1 MRLKAIHLAGFKSF
15 LEPAAIEL
23 QANPVVI
30 VGPNGCGKSNTVDAI
45 RWVLGES
52 SARQLRGGSLSDVIS
67 NGGGKRPGAQR
78 AVVELH
84 FDNSDGSAP
93 GALAGL
99 AEISVRRELD
109 RRGDSQY
116 RINGGRCRRRDVA
129 DLFLGTGLGA
139 NAYAIVEQGTIGRII
154 DARPEDLR
162 NILEEAGAISRY
174 KERRRE
180 TAQRIAET
188 RDHLQRLHDIH
199 GEMEAQ
205 WGRLQRQAQAARR
218 FRELRAAE
226 RRWRWWALQ
235 CRLEEEHSAAQAVAE
250 QLAQSRAALERQG
263 AAQALLLGSLQEQRQ
278 QQRGLQ
284 DAVEGAQAAYYE
296 ASARLAECTHQ
307 IRDLRA
313 ARQRQEE
320 ICRQNRDA
328 LAKLERDR
336 HTLLQERQRRDASL
350 REGDARLLTLRGEEE
365 AARRERQA
373 EEQALAALETERS
386 TLQAAL
392 SERRRERDVATAMEK
407 EQGLRLDDLEKRLMD
422 LAQPLPTEVS
432 RLPELEATVLR
443 GQAAVGATEEALLS
457 AGTAWN
463 SAQESLREAR
473 RQRDEA
479 QRELH
484 ECTARRRALQA
495 LYQRLQ
501 KPVPGLGDGPTL
513 LDTLRVAE
521 GWEHA
526 VEQVLGD
533 RLQAR
538 VGDGEGLAQT
548 TAGSFLEISPRDRA
562 RGGAGAQD
570 QGMLLRQ
577 LHLGDGDAGPLQDWL
592 WGLRCAPDLDFAR
605 RERDRLAPGEA
616 WITPD
621 GVLVHA
627 GGISFPTTDRDGAGL
642 LQCRRDLSAAAAAL
656 DTAQDR
662 AASAETRLNAADEAQ
677 RAAQQQRARLDG
689 QLQEERRHLARD
701 EHELARLRSRA
712 EAEQERAG
720 ERERERQRLAGQ
732 GQQLRERL
740 AAARSQIQT
749 AQPLCQ
755 NLERQLAE
763 VEAQIQAARQR
774 LAQKRSQAA
783 HLRDEMQRLEIQRQ
797 RLQTELEATVQQE
810 KQMVEREERHRRQ
823 RDAAEEQLLIQEA
836 GIPRGEAEY
845 AQAEAA
851 KNACQ
856 TNLERL
862 QGEARAID
870 QEIRQGEG
878 ERLAVE
884 NAIRQWQ
891 AHAAGEQ
898 ATLATLHGRLGELE
912 RQAENLA
919 ADLAEDP
926 GPCPEPGKVTD
937 EPERLAALIARMG
950 NVNLAAEEELNEL
963 GGRRQELLQQS
974 QDVEEALQ
982 SLETAMASMD
992 QETSSRFAETLVAVN
1007 DALQELFAILF
1018 GGGTAL
1024 LTPTSDDP
1032 IDAGLILRAQP
1043 PGKRNATLQQ
1053 LSGGEKALT
1062 AIALVF
1068 ALFRLNPAPFCVL
1081 DEVDAPLD
1089 EANVGRFCAL
1099 LREMAAQTQF
1109 LLITHHTLT
1118 MQAGEQLIGVTMPE
1132 AGVSRIVSVAVEETL
1147 AAARARGD

>member
-1 MRLKAIHLAGFKSF
+1 MRLKAIHLTGFKSF

-52 SARQLRGGSLSDVIS
+52 SARQLRGGSLGDVIS

-84 FDNSDGSAP
+84 FDNSDGSAA

-188 RDHLQRLHDIH
+188 RDHLQRLRDIH

-235 CRLEEEHSAAQAVAE
+235 CRLGEERSAAQAVAE

-278 QQRGLQ
+278 QQRVLQ

-307 IRDLRA
+307 IHDLRA

-320 ICRQNRDA
+320 ICQQSRDA
-328 LAKLERDR
+328 MAKLERDR
-336 HTLLQERQRRDASL
+336 DTLLQEKQRRDASL
-350 REGDARLLTLRGEEE
+350 RDVDARLLTLRGEED
-365 AARRERQA
+365 AARRERQT
-373 EEQALAALETERS
+373 EEQALAALETERNA
-386 TLQAAL
+386 LQAAL
-392 SERRRERDVATAMEK
+392 SERRRERDVAMAMEK
-407 EQGLRLDDLEKRLMD
+407 EQGLRLNDLEKRLME

-432 RLPELEATVLR
+432 RLPELEANVLR
-443 GQAAVGATEEALLS
+443 GQATVQATEEALLS

-463 SAQESLREAR
+463 SAQESLKEAR

-484 ECTARRRALQA
+484 ECAARERALQA

-513 LDTLRVAE
+513 LDTLKVAE

-526 VEQVLGD
+526 VEQVLGH

-538 VGDGEGLAQT
+538 VGDGAGLAQT
-548 TAGSFLEISPRDRA
+548 TAGSFLDISPRDRA
-562 RGGAGAQD
+562 MARVQD
-570 QGMLLRQ
+570 EGMLLQQ
-577 LHLGDGDAGPLQDWL
+577 LHFGDGDASSLQDWL
-592 WGLRCAPDLDFAR
+592 WGLRCAPDLDFAC
-605 RERDRLAPGEA
+605 RERGRLAPGEA
-616 WITPD
+616 WITPN

-627 GGISFPTTDRDGAGL
+627 RGISFPATDRDGAGL
-642 LQCRRDLSAAAAAL
+642 LQCRRDLSEAAAAL
-656 DTAQDR
+656 STTQGLAAAAEAQLSTA
-662 AASAETRLNAADEAQ
+662 EEAQ
-677 RAAQQQRARLDG
+677 RAAQQQQAHLDG

-701 EHELARLRSRA
+701 EHELARLHSRA
-712 EAEQERAG
+712 EAEQERTR
-720 ERERERQRLAGQ
+720 ERERERGRLAGQ
-732 GQQLRERL
+732 VQQLQERL
-740 AAARSQIQT
+740 ATARLQIQT
-749 AQPLCQ
+749 AQPLCRD
-755 NLERQLAE
+755 LERSLAE
-763 VEAQIQAARQR
+763 VEAQTQASRQR
-774 LAQKRSQAA
+774 LTQKRSQTAR
-783 HLRDEMQRLEIQRQ
+783 LRDEMQRFEIQRQ
-797 RLQTELEATVQQE
+797 RLQAELEATIQQE
-810 KQMVEREERHRRQ
+810 KQMIEREGQYRRQ
-823 RDAAEEQLLIQEA
+823 RDTAEEQLLIQQAE
-836 GIPRGEAEY
+836 IPRREAEY

-851 KNACQ
+851 KSACQ
-856 TNLERL
+856 RNLERL
-862 QGEARAID
+862 QGEARALD

-878 ERLAVE
+878 ARLAVE

-891 AHAAGEQ
+891 AQAAGEQ
-898 ATLATLHGRLGELE
+898 ATLAALHGRLGELE
-912 RQAENLA
+912 RQAEDLA

-926 GPCPEPGKVTD
+926 GPCPEPGKVTE

-992 QETSSRFAETLVAVN
+992 QETSSRFAETLAAVN

-1024 LTPTSDDP
+1024 LAPTSDDP
-1032 IDAGLILRAQP
+1032 LDAGLILRAQP

>member
-188 RDHLQRLHDIH
+188 REHLQRLHDIH

-226 RRWRWWALQ
+226 RRWRWWAMQ
-235 CRLEEEHSAAQAVAE
+235 GRLEEERGAARAVAE
-250 QLAQSRAALERQG
+250 QLAQSGAALERRG
-263 AAQALLLGSLQEQRQ
+263 AAQALLLENLHEQRQ

-320 ICRQNRDA
+320 ICRESRDA
-328 LAKLERDR
+328 LAKLERER
-336 HTLLQERQRRDASL
+336 LMLLQERQRRDASL
-350 REGDARLLTLRGEEE
+350 REGDARLMTLRGEEE

-443 GQAAVGATEEALLS
+443 GQATVRATEEALLL

-484 ECTARRRALQA
+484 ECAARERALQA
-495 LYQRLQ
+495 LYQRLH
-501 KPVPGLGDGPTL
+501 KNHPETEGPIL
-513 LDTLRVAE
+513 LDVLRVAD

-538 VGDGEGLAQT
+538 VGDGEGLAQA
-548 TAGSFLEISPRDRA
+548 TAGSFLDISSRDRA
-562 RGGAGAQD
+562 MGGAGAED
-570 QGMLLRQ
+570 EGMLLRQ
-577 LHLGDGDAGPLQDWL
+577 LHLDDGDGGPLQDWL
-592 WGLRCAPDLDFAR
+592 WGLRCAPDLDTAR

-627 GGISFPTTDRDGAGL
+627 RGVSFPATNRDGAGL
-642 LQCRRDLSAAAAAL
+642 LQCRRDLSEAAAAL
-656 DTAQDR
+656 GTAQDR
-662 AASAETRLNAADEAQ
+662 AASAETRLSAAEEAQ

-701 EHELARLRSRA
+701 EQELARLRSRA
-712 EAEQERAG
+712 EAEQERA
-720 ERERERQRLAGQ
+720 RERELERERLAGQ

-740 AAARSQIQT
+740 AAARLQIQT

-755 NLERQLAE
+755 NLERRLAE
-763 VEAQIQAARQR
+763 LEAQTQAARQR
-774 LAQKRSQAA
+774 LAQKRSQTAR
-783 HLRDEMQRLEIQRQ
+783 LRDEMQRLEIQRQ

-810 KQMVEREERHRRQ
+810 KQMVEREGQHRRQ
-823 RDAAEEQLLIQEA
+823 REAAEEQLLVQEA
-836 GIPRGEAEY
+836 GIPRREAEY

-878 ERLAVE
+878 ERLTVE
-884 NAIRQWQ
+884 NAIRQLQ
-891 AHAAGEQ
+891 AQAAGEQ

-912 RQAENLA
+912 RQAEDLA

-926 GPCPEPGKVTD
+926 GPCPEPGKVAE

-963 GGRRQELLQQS
+963 DGRRQELLQQS

-992 QETSSRFAETLVAVN
+992 QETSNRFAETLAAVN
-1007 DALQELFAILF
+1007 GALQELFAILF

-1024 LTPTSDDP
+1024 LVPTSDDP
-1032 IDAGLILRAQP
+1032 LDAGLILRAQP

>member
-1 MRLKAIHLAGFKSF
+1 MRLKAIHLTGFKSF

-52 SARQLRGGSLSDVIS
+52 SARQLRGGSLGDVIS

-84 FDNSDGSAP
+84 FDNSDGSAA

-188 RDHLQRLHDIH
+188 RDHLQRLRDIH

-235 CRLEEEHSAAQAVAE
+235 CRLEEERSAAQAVAE

-278 QQRGLQ
+278 QQRVLQ

-307 IRDLRA
+307 IHDLRA

-320 ICRQNRDA
+320 ICQQSRDA
-328 LAKLERDR
+328 MAKLERDR
-336 HTLLQERQRRDASL
+336 DTLLQEKQRRDASL
-350 REGDARLLTLRGEEE
+350 RDVDARLLTLRGEED
-365 AARRERQA
+365 AARRERQT
-373 EEQALAALETERS
+373 EEQALAALETERNA
-386 TLQAAL
+386 LQAAL

-407 EQGLRLDDLEKRLMD
+407 EQGLRLNDLEKRLME

-432 RLPELEATVLR
+432 RLPELEANVLR
-443 GQAAVGATEEALLS
+443 GQATVQATEEALLS

-463 SAQESLREAR
+463 SAQESLKEAR

-484 ECTARRRALQA
+484 ECAARERALQA

-513 LDTLRVAE
+513 LDTLKVAE

-526 VEQVLGD
+526 VEQVLGH

-548 TAGSFLEISPRDRA
+548 TAGSFLDISPRDRA
-562 RGGAGAQD
+562 MARVQD
-570 QGMLLRQ
+570 EGMLLQQ
-577 LHLGDGDAGPLQDWL
+577 LHFGDGDASSLQDWL
-592 WGLRCAPDLDFAR
+592 WGLRCAPDLDFAC
-605 RERDRLAPGEA
+605 RERGRLAPGEA
-616 WITPD
+616 WITPN

-627 GGISFPTTDRDGAGL
+627 RGISFPATDRDGAGL
-642 LQCRRDLSAAAAAL
+642 LQCRRDLSEAAAAL
-656 DTAQDR
+656 STTQGLAAAAEAQLSTA
-662 AASAETRLNAADEAQ
+662 EEAQ
-677 RAAQQQRARLDG
+677 RAAQQQQAHLDG

-701 EHELARLRSRA
+701 EHELARLHSRA
-712 EAEQERAG
+712 EAEQERTR
-720 ERERERQRLAGQ
+720 ERERERGRLAGQ
-732 GQQLRERL
+732 VQQLQERL
-740 AAARSQIQT
+740 ATARLQIQT
-749 AQPLCQ
+749 AQPLCRD
-755 NLERQLAE
+755 LERSLAE
-763 VEAQIQAARQR
+763 VEAQTQASRQR
-774 LAQKRSQAA
+774 LAQKRSQTAR
-783 HLRDEMQRLEIQRQ
+783 LRDEMQRFEIQRQ
-797 RLQTELEATVQQE
+797 RLQAELEATIQQE
-810 KQMVEREERHRRQ
+810 KQMIEREGQYRRQ
-823 RDAAEEQLLIQEA
+823 RDTAEEQLLIQQAE
-836 GIPRGEAEY
+836 IPRREAEY

-851 KNACQ
+851 KSACQ
-856 TNLERL
+856 RNLERL
-862 QGEARAID
+862 QGEARALD

-878 ERLAVE
+878 ARLAVE

-891 AHAAGEQ
+891 AQAAGEQ
-898 ATLATLHGRLGELE
+898 ATLAALHGRLGELE
-912 RQAENLA
+912 RQAEDLA

-926 GPCPEPGKVTD
+926 GPCPEPGKVTE

-950 NVNLAAEEELNEL
+950 NINLAAEEELNEL

-992 QETSSRFAETLVAVN
+992 QETSSRFAETLAAVN

-1024 LTPTSDDP
+1024 LAPTSDDP
-1032 IDAGLILRAQP
+1032 LDAGLILRAQP

>member
-1 MRLKAIHLAGFKSF
+1 MRLKAIHLTGFKSF

-23 QANPVVI
+23 LANPVVI

-52 SARQLRGGSLSDVIS
+52 SARQLRGGSLGDVIS

-188 RDHLQRLHDIH
+188 REHLQRLRDIH

-235 CRLEEEHSAAQAVAE
+235 CRLEEERSAAQAVAE

-278 QQRGLQ
+278 RQRVLQ

-307 IRDLRA
+307 IHDLRA

-320 ICRQNRDA
+320 ICQQSRDA
-328 LAKLERDR
+328 MAKLERDR
-336 HTLLQERQRRDASL
+336 DTLLQEKQRRDASL
-350 REGDARLLTLRGEEE
+350 RDGDARLLTLRAEED
-365 AARRERQA
+365 AARRERQT
-373 EEQALAALETERS
+373 EEQALAALETERNA
-386 TLQAAL
+386 LQAAL
-392 SERRRERDVATAMEK
+392 SERRRDRDVATVMEK
-407 EQGLRLDDLEKRLMD
+407 EQGLRLNDLEKRLME
-422 LAQPLPTEVS
+422 LAQPLPTEIS
-432 RLPELEATVLR
+432 RLPELEANVLR
-443 GQAAVGATEEALLS
+443 GQATVRATEEALLS

-463 SAQESLREAR
+463 SAQESLQEAR

-479 QRELH
+479 QRDLH
-484 ECTARRRALQA
+484 ECAARERALQA

-513 LDTLRVAE
+513 LDTLQVAE

-526 VEQVLGD
+526 VEQVLGH

-538 VGDGEGLAQT
+538 VGGGEGLAQT
-548 TAGSFLEISPRDRA
+548 TAGSFLDISPRDRA
-562 RGGAGAQD
+562 MARVQD
-570 QGMLLRQ
+570 EGMLLQQ
-577 LHLGDGDAGPLQDWL
+577 LHLGDGDASSLEDWL
-592 WGLRCAPDLDFAR
+592 WGLRCAPDLDFAC
-605 RERDRLAPGEA
+605 RERGRLAPGEA
-616 WITPD
+616 WVTPN

-627 GGISFPTTDRDGAGL
+627 RGISFPATDRDGAGL
-642 LQCRRDLSAAAAAL
+642 LQCRRDLSEAAAAL
-656 DTAQDR
+656 NAAQDL
-662 AASAETRLNAADEAQ
+662 AAAAEAQLSSAEEAQ
-677 RAAQQQRARLDG
+677 RAAQRQRAHLDDR
-689 QLQEERRHLARD
+689 LQEERRHLARD
-701 EHELARLRSRA
+701 EHELARLHSRA
-712 EAEQERAG
+712 EAEQERTR
-720 ERERERQRLAGQ
+720 ERERERGQLAGQ
-732 GQQLRERL
+732 VQQLQERL
-740 AAARSQIQT
+740 ATARLQIQT
-749 AQPLCQ
+749 AQPLCRD
-755 NLERQLAE
+755 LERSLAE
-763 VEAQIQAARQR
+763 VEAQTQASRQR
-774 LAQKRSQAA
+774 LAQKRSQTAR
-783 HLRDEMQRLEIQRQ
+783 LRDEMQRFEIQRQ
-797 RLQTELEATVQQE
+797 RLQAELEATIQQE
-810 KQMVEREERHRRQ
+810 KQMIEREGQYRRQ
-823 RDAAEEQLLIQEA
+823 RDTAEEQLLIQQA
-836 GIPRGEAEY
+836 GIPRREAEY

-851 KNACQ
+851 KSACQ
-856 TNLERL
+856 RDLEGL

-878 ERLAVE
+878 ERLAVD
-884 NAIRQWQ
+884 NGIRQWQ
-891 AHAAGEQ
+891 AQAAGEQ
-898 ATLATLHGRLGELE
+898 ATLAALRGRLGELE
-912 RQAENLA
+912 RQAEDLA

-926 GPCPEPGKVTD
+926 GPCPEPGKVTE

-963 GGRRQELLQQS
+963 DGRRQELLQQS
-974 QDVEEALQ
+974 QDVEEALH

-992 QETSSRFAETLVAVN
+992 QETSSRFAETLAAVN

-1024 LTPTSDDP
+1024 LAPTSDDP
-1032 IDAGLILRAQP
+1032 LDAGLILRAQP

-1089 EANVGRFCAL
+1089 EANVARFCAL